1 MPARKIEFLQP
12 DGGHIDQKLV
22 MMTHYYH
29 YLFQI
34 CLFFKLHY
42 LTFPWCESIEKN
54 KVDLEVTV
62 EKWL

>member
-42 LTFPWCESIEKN
+42 LTFP
-54 KVDLEVTV
+54 
-62 EKWL
+62 